1 MPQELQVI
9 KGTKVAIKRVGVI
22 GFPVEHSL
30 SPIMH
35 NAAFKALNMDD
46 WHYDAMSIPPDILRL
61 GLREPRDHGYIGIN
75 VTVPHKEAIMEYV
88 RPDEKARA
96 IGAVNTVDFR
106 SSIGTNTDA
115 DGFINDLRAHNVP
128 ITGERVLVL
137 GAGGA
142 ARAAVYGLHR
152 AGAEVAIVNRTKS
165 RADALVD
172 HLRASAGIDGPR
184 VLIPDAVLDWGMSL
198 IVNCTSAGLHPQVNQ
213 SPWIQDLPFPIGVTV
228 YDMVYRPAN
237 TALMRQCLAH
247 DGRAIGGLGM
257 LARQGAIAF
266 ELWTGVAPPID
277 LMQRVLQDALEKA
290 QKD

>member
-1 MPQELQVI
+1 M
-9 KGTKVAIKRVGVI
+9 KTKRVGVI

-35 NAAFKALNMDD
+35 NAAFEALNMRD

-75 VTVPHKEAIMEYV
+75 VTVPHKEAIMQFV

-106 SSIGTNTDA
+106 SNIGTNTDA
-115 DGFINDLRAHNVP
+115 DGFINDLSAHDLPVA
-128 ITGERVLVL
+128 GERVLVL

-142 ARAAVYGLHR
+142 ARAAVYGLAG
-152 AGAEVAIVNRTKS
+152 AGAELAIVNRSKS
-165 RADALVD
+165 RAEALVR
-172 HLRASAGIDGPR
+172 HLRASAGIDG
-184 VLIPDAVLDWGMSL
+184 LQIKTLAEAADWGMSL
-198 IVNCTSAGLHPQVNQ
+198 IVNCTSVGLHPHVDQ
-213 SPWIQDLPFPIGVTV
+213 SPWAQDLPFPAGISV

-237 TALMRQCLAH
+237 TALMRQCIAH
-247 DGRAIGGLGM
+247 GGRAIGGLGM

-277 LMQRVLQDALEKA
+277 LMQRVLQEALDKA
-290 QKD
+290 DKD

>member
-1 MPQELQVI
+1 MA
-9 KGTKVAIKRVGVI
+9 TKRVGLI

-106 SSIGTNTDA
+106 SNIGTNTDA
-115 DGFINDLRAHNVP
+115 DGFINDLSAHDVP
-128 ITGERVLVL
+128 LAGERVLVL

-142 ARAAVYGLHR
+142 ARAAVYGLAG
-152 AGAEVAIVNRTKS
+152 AGAEVGIVNRTKS
-165 RADALVD
+165 RAHALID
-172 HLRASAGIDGPR
+172 NLRASAGIDDVR
-184 VLIPDAVLDWGMSL
+184 VMTLTGASKWGMSL
-198 IVNCTSAGLHPQVNQ
+198 IVNCTSAGLHPHVTQ
-213 SPWIQDLPFPIGVTV
+213 SPWIHGVPFPVGVTV

-237 TALMRQCLAH
+237 TALMRQCVAH

-277 LMQRVLQDALEKA
+277 LMQDFLRRALEKA
-290 QKD
+290 TKD

>member
-1 MPQELQVI
+1 M
-9 KGTKVAIKRVGVI
+9 I

-106 SSIGTNTDA
+106 SNIGTNTDA
-115 DGFINDLRAHNVP
+115 DGFINDLRAHEVP
-128 ITGERVLVL
+128 LAGERVLVL

-142 ARAAVYGLHR
+142 ARAAVFGLAR
-152 AGAEVAIVNRTKS
+152 AGAEIAIVNRTRS
-165 RADALVD
+165 RALALID
-172 HLRASAGIDGPR
+172 HLRASAGIDGLR
-184 VLIPDAVLDWGMSL
+184 LMTLNEAANWGMSL
-198 IVNCTSAGLHPQVNQ
+198 IVNCTSAGLHPHVDQ
-213 SPWIQDLPFPIGVTV
+213 SPWRQDLPFPAGLIV
-228 YDMVYRPAN
+228 YDMVYRPA
-237 TALMRQCLAH
+237 TTTLMRRCADH

-266 ELWTGVAPPID
+266 ELWTGVTPPVD
-277 LMQRVLQDALEKA
+277 LMQRVLRDALA
-290 QKD
+290 GIVR

>member
-1 MPQELQVI
+1 M
-9 KGTKVAIKRVGVI
+9 AINRVGVI

-35 NAAFKALNMDD
+35 NAAFKALDMRD

-106 SSIGTNTDA
+106 SNTGTNTDA
-115 DGFINDLRAHNVP
+115 DGFINDLRAHDVP
-128 ITGERVLVL
+128 IVGERALVL

-152 AGAEVAIVNRTKS
+152 AGAEVAIVNRTRS
-165 RADALVD
+165 RAEALVE
-172 HLRASAGIDGPR
+172 HLRASAAIDGPR
-184 VLIPDAVLDWGMSL
+184 VMPLDRAAAQGMSL
-198 IVNCTSAGLHPQVNQ
+198 IVNCTSAGLHPHVNQ
-213 SPWIQDLPFPIGVTV
+213 SPWVDSLPFPAGITV
-228 YDMVYRPAN
+228 YDMVYRPAT

-247 DGRAIGGLGM
+247 GGRAIGGLGM

-277 LMQRVLQDALEKA
+277 LMQGVLQEALANAPKE
-290 QKD
+290 

>member
-1 MPQELQVI
+1 M
-9 KGTKVAIKRVGVI
+9 AINRVGVI

-35 NAAFKALNMDD
+35 NAAFKALDMRD

-88 RPDEKARA
+88 RPDEKARV

-106 SSIGTNTDA
+106 SNIGTNTDA
-115 DGFINDLRAHNVP
+115 DGFINDLRAHDVP
-128 ITGERVLVL
+128 ISGERVLVL

-152 AGAEVAIVNRTKS
+152 AGAEVAIVNRTRS
-165 RADALVD
+165 RAEALVER
-172 HLRASAGIDGPR
+172 LRASAAIDGPC
-184 VLIPDAVLDWGMSL
+184 VLPLDRAVAQGMSL
-198 IVNCTSAGLHPQVNQ
+198 IVNCTSAGLHPHVNQ
-213 SPWIQDLPFPIGVTV
+213 SPWIDDLPFPAGITV
-228 YDMVYRPAN
+228 YDMVYRPAT

-247 DGRAIGGLGM
+247 GGRAIGGLGM

-277 LMQRVLQDALEKA
+277 LMQGVLQEALANAPKE
-290 QKD
+290 

>member
-1 MPQELQVI
+1 MP
-9 KGTKVAIKRVGVI
+9 TNRVGVI

-35 NAAFKALNMDD
+35 NAAFRALNMRD

-75 VTVPHKEAIMEYV
+75 VTVPHKEAIMEFV
-88 RPDEKARA
+88 RPDETARA

-106 SSIGTNTDA
+106 SNIGANTDA
-115 DGFINDLRAHNVP
+115 DGFINDLRAHDVKVA
-128 ITGERVLVL
+128 GERVLVL

-142 ARAAVYGLHR
+142 ARAAVYGLNR

-165 RADALVD
+165 RAEALIE
-172 HLRASAGIDGPR
+172 HLRVSAGIGGIR
-184 VLIPDAVLDWGMSL
+184 LMTLDQAFEWGMSL
-198 IVNCTSAGLHPQVNQ
+198 IVNCTSAGLHPHVNQ
-213 SPWIQDLPFPIGVTV
+213 SPWRQSLPFPTGVTV
-228 YDMVYRPAN
+228 YDMVYRPAT
-237 TALMRQCLAH
+237 TALMRQCAAH
-247 DGRAIGGLGM
+247 GGRAIGGLGM

-277 LMQRVLQDALEKA
+277 LMQRVLQNALA
-290 QKD
+290 GPVQ

>member
-1 MPQELQVI
+1 MVP
-9 KGTKVAIKRVGVI
+9 TKRVGVI

-35 NAAFKALNMDD
+35 NAAFKALGMDD
-46 WHYDAMSIPPDILRL
+46 WQYDAMSIPPDILRL

-106 SSIGTNTDA
+106 SNIGTNTDA
-115 DGFINDLRAHNVP
+115 DGFINDLRAHDVS
-128 ITGERVLVL
+128 IAGERVLVL

-142 ARAAVYGLHR
+142 ARAAVYGLAG
-152 AGAEVAIVNRTKS
+152 AGAEVAIVNRTPS
-165 RADALVD
+165 RAEALVR
-172 HLRASAGIDGPR
+172 HLHASAGIDGLR
-184 VLIPDAVLDWGMSL
+184 LMTLDEAAGWGMTL
-198 IVNCTSAGLHPQVNQ
+198 IVNCTSVGLHPQVDQ
-213 SPWIQDLPFPIGVTV
+213 SPWSQNLPFPAGRTV
-228 YDMVYRPAN
+228 YDMVYRPAT

-257 LARQGAIAF
+257 LARQGAISF

-277 LMQRVLQDALEKA
+277 LMQRVLQDALESA
-290 QKD
+290 HKD